1 MTSFLGERYVY
12 KFVCDPDALFS
23 MAYGGAERNGK
34 ETSPDLIKSSPAYS
48 DVLAMYSS
56 GGYAFQ
62 QYLGGSDAGYRSPSV
77 RYPTQDISY
86 ANRNIL
92 LDSANKL
99 GFLSRTENGS
109 SASCLTLDLAAS
121 NASGKAQEKHSPIKA
136 NSQNLTPAV
145 LDKFQCLGVDG
156 CVC

>member
-1 MTSFLGERYVY
+1 
-12 KFVCDPDALFS
+12 
-23 MAYGGAERNGK
+23 MAYGGGERAAK
-34 ETSPDLIKSSPAYS
+34 ETSPDLIKSSPGYS

-62 QYLGGSDAGYRSPSV
+62 QYLGGSDPSYRSPAV
-77 RYPTQDISY
+77 RYPTQDISSY

-99 GFLSRTENGS
+99 GFLSRTETGS
-109 SASCLTLDLAAS
+109 TSSCLTLDLAGS
-121 NASGKAQEKHSPIKA
+121 NSAGKAQEKHSPIK
-136 NSQNLTPAV
+136 NNPQNLTPTV

>member
-1 MTSFLGERYVY
+1 M
-12 KFVCDPDALFS
+12 CDPEALFS
-23 MAYGGAERNGK
+23 MAYGGGDRTAK
-34 ETSPDLIKSSPAYS
+34 EPSSDLIKSAPGYS

-62 QYLGGSDAGYRSPSV
+62 QYLTGTDSSYRSSGS
-77 RYPTQDISY
+77 RYPSQEISSY

-92 LDSANKL
+92 LDGANKL
-99 GFLSRTENGS
+99 GFLTRSEGGTS
-109 SASCLTLDLAAS
+109 SSSCLNLDLPGS
-121 NASGKAQEKHSPIKA
+121 NSGGKAQEKHSPIKP
-136 NSQNLTPAV
+136 NTQNLTPTV